1 MLNAKMRDQVALAP
15 RGRFAPTPSGR
26 LHWGNLRSS
35 LLAWLQIRLQRGT
48 MVMRVEDID
57 QGRCRAALQDQMLA
71 DLDWLGLDWDEGPD
85 IGGPFGPY
93 LQSQR
98 GSLYARAI
106 DQLATYPCTCSRAEL
121 TRDRAQGRLP
131 ACWRCRTQG
140 AKPGQ
145 PHALRWALPETLPT
159 FADLRLGLLHPNE
172 RAELDDPV
180 VLGRDGRSR
189 YTLAV
194 VVDDAAMRIDTVC
207 RGADLLLDTHR
218 QVALAMALGYPLPS
232 YFHLPLVLG
241 PDGQKL
247 SKSKGSPC
255 LHALREQGATAGQ
268 VVASLAQSCGLLSRR
283 CLSISARELLRELN
297 LEQLLAI
304 HSKSTV

>member
-1 MLNAKMRDQVALAP
+1 MLPPKMRDQVARAP

-48 MVMRVEDID
+48 MVMRVEDLD
-57 QGRCRAALQDQMLA
+57 QGRCRAGLQDEMLA

-85 IGGPFGPY
+85 VGGPFGPY

-98 GSLYARAI
+98 GSLYAGAI
-106 DQLATYPCTCSRAEL
+106 NQLETYPCTCSRAEL
-121 TRDRAQGRLP
+121 THDREQGHLP

-140 AKPGQ
+140 ANSSR
-145 PHALRWALPETLPT
+145 PHALRWAMPETLPA
-159 FADLRLGLLHPNE
+159 FMDLRLGLQRPGE
-172 RAELDDPV
+172 RAEQDDPV
-180 VLGRDGRSR
+180 VLGRDGRPR

-207 RGADLLLDTHR
+207 RGSDLLMDTHR
-218 QVALAMALGYPLPS
+218 QVALAMALGYALPS

-247 SKSKGSPC
+247 SKSKDAPC
-255 LHALREQGATAGQ
+255 LHTLRKQGATPGQ
-268 VVASLAQSCGLLSRR
+268 VVASLAQSCGLLRR
-283 CLSISARELLRELN
+283 PCRSISARRLLQEIN

-304 HSKSTV
+304 SSTSTI